1 MLKIKKLHNMKFKN
15 NNNNKSLLLN
25 LQIFYWQFWGLF
37 MLYSSIDFFKICFS
51 NLRVVNSLLLED
63 IIFNKICTEMY
74 QNVYPW

>member
-37 MLYSSIDFFKICFS
+37 MLYSSIDFLKSAFQISELSIHYF
-51 NLRVVNSLLLED
+51 
-63 IIFNKICTEMY
+63 
-74 QNVYPW
+74 